1 MYDYLFG
8 KVVGISNKY
17 IILDV
22 NGVGYKV
29 NVVNNFKY
37 KLNYY
42 VKVYIFYHILENQRN
57 IYGFYNK
64 VDRDLFS
71 RLLEIKKIGIKS
83 AFLILSKYSFDDL
96 YQIASNNL
104 IEDALKIPK
113 INKENYKSLFEIINS
128 FDYASNFKIDKEFL
142 SILRSLDYSDRNIF
156 EVYNKIDT
164 LADVLQID
172 RIVFTETT
180 IPMNLANRPI
190 SI

>member
-29 NVVNNFKY
+29 NVVNNSKY

-128 FDYASNFKIDKEFL
+128 FDYVSNFKIDKEFL

-156 EVYNKIDT
+156 EVYKKIDT
-164 LADVLQID
+164 SKRID
-172 RIVFTETT
+172 EQVKDAIKLMED
-180 IPMNLANRPI
+180 NKDEQ
-190 SI
+190 